1 LQEIQEIF
9 QQLKQFKEAI
19 DAVTRG
25 FGHLGIGA
33 DELEAGECELGVLV
47 PRDAVHNNIQE
58 FGKEL
63 QDLNFVFGTFS
74 ELASG
79 KRDTFEIKTI
89 SSSDLMVFLAAI
101 PPVAACVAYATEH
114 IVNLYKTLL
123 EIKKLKAGLKKQGL
137 KDEAMTGI
145 TEYATSVM
153 SNGIQKLTIEIVD
166 GYYEGNDANRKNELT
181 NAVRISL
188 NRLANRI
195 DQGFNIEVRAEPPEE
210 PEEEDGEDE
219 EQKKARM
226 QIQIVTDASE
236 SLQFMKLQGGRLLH
250 LPEKTTRTKTAKNE

>member
-1 LQEIQEIF
+1 MLKTNRIACIVFVLFALGTLFAFGQERPG
-9 QQLKQFKEAI
+9 
-19 DAVTRG
+19 DG
-25 FGHLGIGA
+25 
-33 DELEAGECELGVLV
+33 LEPEDILE
-47 PRDAVHNNIQE
+47 
-58 FGKEL
+58 
-63 QDLNFVFGTFS
+63 

-79 KRDTFEIKTI
+79 ERDTFEIKTI

-153 SNGIQKLTIEIVD
+153 SNGIEKLTIEIVD
-166 GYYEGNDANRKNELT
+166 GYYEGNDGNRKNELT

-226 QIQIVTDASE
+226 QIQIQIVIDASE

-250 LPEKTTRTKTAKNE
+250 LLEKTTRTKTAKNE